1 MRIQIGISVPKYDFW
16 IPRVRRPI
24 GFSKLSPDPND
35 KIDMA
40 EDISVSTGPIAFL
53 VCCGY
58 ADQNKT
64 SVVSVRY
71 QCSQRI
77 AKVHV
82 AQL

>member
-1 MRIQIGISVPKYDFW
+1 MRTQIGNSVNKYDFW

-24 GFSKLSPDPND
+24 GVPKLPPHPKD

-40 EDISVSTGPIAFL
+40 QDISVSTGPIAFL

-77 AKVHV
+77 ARVHV